1 MAIKVRDYEVRLI
14 RNNAERRQARQ
25 LRYRVFVEEEGAM
38 PTEEQKELREEYDDY
53 DRYAD
58 YMGVFHGDK
67 LVGTYRI
74 ITPES
79 AEKMGG
85 FYSEIEFDISKIKK
99 VRGNIAEMSR
109 ACIAPEYRDN
119 SLVIRMLWLGL
130 GDYIVKKRICVL
142 FGMASW
148 FGVKPLQYAMAT
160 SYLYYNH
167 LAPLSLRTRV
177 DYDKLREGVNP
188 KMTKMNILP
197 KEFVIKE
204 DAYAQMGA
212 VLKGYLR
219 LGAKFGNGVSLSN
232 DSFPSYSILVILQTK
247 EISKAYQKHLMGNE
261 NAFDDLGVKPGAWK
275 TFGKILISPVT
286 GLAELAKFLL
296 QPEDAEAVE
305 RITEEEKGED

>member
-1 MAIKVRDYEVRLI
+1 MAIKVRDYEVRLT
-14 RNNAERRQARQ
+14 RNKEERRKARQ
-25 LRYRVFVEEEGAM
+25 LRYRVFVEEEGAV
-38 PTEEQKELREEYDDY
+38 PTEEQKELCEEYDDY
-53 DRYAD
+53 DQYAD
-58 YMGVFHGDK
+58 YMGVFHGDS

-74 ITPES
+74 ITRES

-130 GDYIVKKRICVL
+130 GDYIAKKRISIL

-167 LAPLSLRTRV
+167 LAPLSLRAKV
-177 DYDKLREGVNP
+177 DLDKLREDVDP

-197 KEFVIKE
+197 KEFVNEKE
-204 DAYAQMGA
+204 AYTQMGA
-212 VLKGYLR
+212 VLKGYMR

-232 DSFPSYSILVILQTK
+232 DAFPSYSVFVMIQTK
-247 EISKAYQKHLMGNE
+247 DMSKAYKKHFMGDE
-261 NAFDDLGVKPGAWK
+261 NAFDDLGLKPGAWK
-275 TFGKILISPVT
+275 VFGKVLLSPVT
-286 GLAELAKFLL
+286 GLAALAKFFLK
-296 QPEDAEAVE
+296 PEDAEAAE
-305 RITEEEKGED
+305 RIPEEDKNEE